1 MSVLQ
6 YNKYIW
12 LVDTIRS
19 AGKITKEDIDRK
31 WVSSSYNENHESR
44 FPERTFFRCKND
56 IMSLFDIE
64 IKCDRANGSVYY
76 IDESDSNSQ
85 TKQWLLSQF
94 AMSQSLDTSREL
106 RDCILYEPIP
116 AGTEYLT
123 TIVDAIRDS
132 RMLHVTHLR
141 FDSTEAPHIFFF
153 APYCLKVFKQ
163 RWYMLGMVEEIVET
177 GKPASK
183 EPKIYAL
190 DRVHHLE
197 LLDRHF
203 KRPKNFDAHAYFANF
218 YGVFCGQQ
226 YKPEFVRA
234 RVQPL
239 SAKFLR
245 SLPLH
250 HSQKEV
256 EPCVFEWYIAP
267 TLDFIQ
273 QLRTYGSELEILA
286 PQSLREKFADEAKAL
301 SELYLE

>member
-1 MSVLQ
+1 MSVVQ
-6 YNKYIW
+6 YKKYFW

-56 IMSLFDIE
+56 ILSLFDIE

-76 IDESDSNSQ
+76 IEDSDSNSQ

-94 AMSQSLDTSREL
+94 AMSQSLDASREL

-153 APYCLKVFKQ
+153 APLCLKVFKQ
-163 RWYMLGMVEEIVET
+163 RWYMLGYVEELVDT
-177 GKPASK
+177 GKPAST
-183 EPKIYAL
+183 EP
-190 DRVHHLE
+190 
-197 LLDRHF
+197 
-203 KRPKNFDAHAYFANF
+203 
-218 YGVFCGQQ
+218 
-226 YKPEFVRA
+226 
-234 RVQPL
+234 
-239 SAKFLR
+239 
-245 SLPLH
+245 
-250 HSQKEV
+250 
-256 EPCVFEWYIAP
+256 
-267 TLDFIQ
+267 
-273 QLRTYGSELEILA
+273 
-286 PQSLREKFADEAKAL
+286 
-301 SELYLE
+301 

>member
-1 MSVLQ
+1 MAVAQ
-6 YNKYIW
+6 YNRYIW

-19 AGKITKEDIDRK
+19 AGKITKEEIDRK
-31 WVSSSYNENHESR
+31 WASSSYNDRHESR
-44 FPERTFFRCKND
+44 FPERSFFRCKND
-56 IMSLFDIE
+56 ILSLFDIE
-64 IKCDRANGSVYY
+64 IKCDRANGVYY

-94 AMSQSLDTSREL
+94 AMSRSLDTSREL

-132 RMLHVTHLR
+132 KMLHVSHLR
-141 FDSTEAPHIFFF
+141 FDSTEPPHVFFF
-153 APYCLKVFKQ
+153 APLCLKVFKQ
-163 RWYMLGMVEEIVET
+163 RWYMLGLVEEIGSESKVP
-177 GKPASK
+177 KP
-183 EPKIYAL
+183 EPRIYSL
-190 DRVHHLE
+190 DRVHNLGLLE
-197 LLDRHF
+197 RHF
-203 KRPKNFDAHAYFANF
+203 KRPKNFDAKAYFHDF
-218 YGVFCGQQ
+218 YGVFCGAQ
-226 YKPEFVRA
+226 YKPEHVRA

-239 SAKFLR
+239 SAKYLR

-256 EPCVFEWYIAP
+256 EPCVFEWYIAT

-286 PQSLREKFADEAKAL
+286 PKSLREQFAQEAKHL
-301 SELYLE
+301 VEMYGKH

>member
-31 WVSSSYNENHESR
+31 WAYSSYNENHESR

-56 IMSLFDIE
+56 IMLLFDIE

-141 FDSTEAPHIFFF
+141 FDSTEPPHIFFF
-153 APYCLKVFKQ
+153 APLCLKVFKQ
-163 RWYMLGMVEEIVET
+163 RWYMLGLVEEIDGVSKTPKVE
-177 GKPASK
+177 PR
-183 EPKIYAL
+183 IYSL
-190 DRVHHLE
+190 DRVQHLE
-197 LLDRHF
+197 LMDRHF
-203 KRPKNFDAHAYFANF
+203 KRPKNFDPQAYFHDF
-218 YGVFCGQQ
+218 YGVFCGPQ

-234 RVQPL
+234 RLQPL
-239 SAKFLR
+239 AAKFLR

-250 HSQKEV
+250 RSQKEI

-286 PQSLREKFADEAKAL
+286 PQSLREKFADEARHLA
-301 SELYLE
+301 EMYL

>member
-12 LVDTIRS
+12 LVETIRS

-31 WVSSSYNENHESR
+31 WASSSYNESHESR

-56 IMSLFDIE
+56 IISLFDIE
-64 IKCDRANGSVYY
+64 IKCDRGNGSVYY

-163 RWYMLGMVEEIVET
+163 RWYMLGVVEEIVET

-203 KRPKNFDAHAYFANF
+203 KRPKNFDAQTYFANF

-286 PQSLREKFADEAKAL
+286 PQSLREKFAKEAQHLA
-301 SELYLE
+301 EMYV

>member
-31 WVSSSYNENHESR
+31 WVSSYYNENHESR

-56 IMSLFDIE
+56 ILSLFDIE

-76 IDESDSNSQ
+76 IKDSDSNSQ

-94 AMSQSLDTSREL
+94 AMSQSLDASREL

-153 APYCLKVFKQ
+153 APLCLKVFKQ
-163 RWYMLGMVEEIVET
+163 RWYMLGYVEELVDT

-183 EPKIYAL
+183 EPKMYAL

-203 KRPKNFDAHAYFANF
+203 KRPKNFDAQAYFANF
-218 YGVFCGQQ
+218 YGVFCGPQ
-226 YKPEFVRA
+226 YKPEFIRA

-239 SAKFLR
+239 SEKYMR

-301 SELYLE
+301 SKLYV